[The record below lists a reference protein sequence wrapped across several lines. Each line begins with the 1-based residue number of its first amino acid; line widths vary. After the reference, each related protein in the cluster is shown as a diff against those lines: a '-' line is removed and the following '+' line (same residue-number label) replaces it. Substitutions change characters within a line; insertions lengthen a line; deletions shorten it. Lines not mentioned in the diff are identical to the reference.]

1 MNQTLLRAEDL
12 VNNPMRRVPVCLCLD
27 TSTSMNSVAG
37 EFSAGGASDPDDQST
52 GIEKLNAGIE
62 LLFDAI
68 KEDEIARYAAEI
80 SIVTFSDDAEC
91 ISDFSSIDRQEVPEL
106 VADGNTCMGEGINL
120 ALDLLEK
127 RKQEYRENGVD
138 YYQPW
143 LVLMTDGEANGDA
156 EEYQK
161 AVERVKKAV
170 GEKKLTVFA
179 IGIGD
184 YADMNAL
191 SELSPNRP
199 PLKLKGLK
207 FSEFFTWLSQSVSI
221 TSQSDPSET
230 MHFDDSDMEEWC
242 ELPS

>member
-1 MNQTLLRAEDL
+1 M
-12 VNNPMRRVPVCLCLD
+12 CLCLD

-37 EFSAGGASDPDDQST
+37 EFSAGGAADPDDRST